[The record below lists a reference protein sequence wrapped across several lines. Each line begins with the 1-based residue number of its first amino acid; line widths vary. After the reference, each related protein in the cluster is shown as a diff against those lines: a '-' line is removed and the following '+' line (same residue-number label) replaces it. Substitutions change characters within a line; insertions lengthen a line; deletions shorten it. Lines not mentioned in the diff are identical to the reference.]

1 MVIIFPTDTVYGIGT
16 KIFDV
21 EGIEKIY
28 KIKNRPKDKPL
39 ACLCAS
45 LEQIKDIAEVTE
57 DAEKLIKEFL
67 PGALTIIL
75 KSKPIIY
82 NKIGYKTI
90 GVRIPDC
97 KVALDIL
104 NENGPML
111 TTSVN
116 ESGYSPINEYDEI
129 VNKYENVVDKI
140 YKPTQKSSNVS
151 STVVMIIEND
161 IKILREGAITL
172 NDINDCLNKK

>member
-57 DAEKLIKEFL
+57 DAEKLIKRFL

-129 VNKYENVVDKI
+129 VNKYEVVVDKI

-172 NDINDCLNKK
+172 NDINDCLNNK

>member
-75 KSKPIIY
+75 
-82 NKIGYKTI
+82 
-90 GVRIPDC
+90 
-97 KVALDIL
+97 
-104 NENGPML
+104 
-111 TTSVN
+111 
-116 ESGYSPINEYDEI
+116 
-129 VNKYENVVDKI
+129 
-140 YKPTQKSSNVS
+140 
-151 STVVMIIEND
+151 
-161 IKILREGAITL
+161 
-172 NDINDCLNKK
+172 